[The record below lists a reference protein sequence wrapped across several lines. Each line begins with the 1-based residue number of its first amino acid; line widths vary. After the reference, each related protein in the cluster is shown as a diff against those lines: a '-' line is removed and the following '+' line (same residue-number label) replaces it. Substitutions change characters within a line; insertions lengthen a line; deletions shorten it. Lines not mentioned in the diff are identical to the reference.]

1 MAIISDKEILD
12 FLGIDDD
19 AEEVEIIKQILNS
32 VERDVQ
38 SYIDRNLEV
47 STYKE
52 YYDGTGSR
60 NLFLNNKPI
69 TVFTKLRVYDSRYR
83 DNYTDIDED
92 DYLVYEDEGRL
103 YAFNGFPLG
112 KQNIYV
118 EYNSGYD
125 PIPSDIKFA
134 IKRIV
139 KEMYRQHTENSEG
152 LTSFSL
158 GDQSISFEDGSFSKQ
173 VTRILEYYRRIPV

>member
-32 VERDVQ
+32 VEKDVQ
-38 SYIDRNLEV
+38 NYIDRTLEV
-47 STYKE
+47 GTYKE
-52 YYDGTGSR
+52 YYDGSGSR

-69 TVFTKLRVYDSRYR
+69 TVMTKLRIYNDRYR
-83 DNYTDIDED
+83 DSYDDVDSE

-118 EYNSGYD
+118 EYNAGYD
-125 PIPSDIKFA
+125 PIPNDIKFA

>member
-1 MAIISDKEILD
+1 MALVTDEQILD

-19 AEEVEIIKQILNS
+19 EEEVEIIKQILNS
-32 VERDVQ
+32 VEKDVQ
-38 SYIDRNLEV
+38 NYIDRTLEV
-47 STYKE
+47 GTYKE
-52 YYDGTGSR
+52 YYDGSGSR

-69 TVFTKLRVYDSRYR
+69 TVMTKLRIYNDRYR
-83 DNYTDIDED
+83 DSYDDVDSE

-118 EYNSGYD
+118 EYNAGYD
-125 PIPSDIKFA
+125 PIPNDIKFA

>member
-1 MAIISDKEILD
+1 MALVTDEQILD

-32 VERDVQ
+32 VEKDVQ
-38 SYIDRNLEV
+38 NYIDRTLEV
-47 STYKE
+47 GTYKE
-52 YYDGTGSR
+52 YYDGSGSR

-69 TVFTKLRVYDSRYR
+69 TVMTKLRIYNDRYR
-83 DNYTDIDED
+83 DSYDDVDSE

-118 EYNSGYD
+118 EYNAGYD
-125 PIPSDIKFA
+125 PIPNDIKFA
-134 IKRIV
+134 I
-139 KEMYRQHTENSEG
+139 
-152 LTSFSL
+152 
-158 GDQSISFEDGSFSKQ
+158 
-173 VTRILEYYRRIPV
+173 

>member
-1 MAIISDKEILD
+1 MALVTDEQILD

-32 VERDVQ
+32 VEKDVQ
-38 SYIDRNLEV
+38 NYIDRTLEV
-47 STYKE
+47 GTYKE
-52 YYDGTGSR
+52 YYDGSGSR

-69 TVFTKLRVYDSRYR
+69 TVMTKLRVYDSRYR

-118 EYNSGYD
+118 EYNAGYD
-125 PIPSDIKFA
+125 PIPNDIKFA

>member
-1 MAIISDKEILD
+1 MALVTDEQILD

-32 VERDVQ
+32 VEKDVQ
-38 SYIDRNLEV
+38 NYIDRTLEV
-47 STYKE
+47 GTYKE
-52 YYDGTGSR
+52 YYDGSGSR

-69 TVFTKLRVYDSRYR
+69 TVMTKLRIYNDRYR
-83 DNYTDIDED
+83 DSYDDVDSE